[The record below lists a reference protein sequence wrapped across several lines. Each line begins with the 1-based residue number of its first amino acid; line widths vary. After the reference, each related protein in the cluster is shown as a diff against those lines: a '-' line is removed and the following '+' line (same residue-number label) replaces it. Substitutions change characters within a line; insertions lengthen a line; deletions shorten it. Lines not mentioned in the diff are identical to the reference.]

1 MCESLAYPKYDNVFY
16 NNINF
21 LKYMNI
27 KKYLENN
34 KNMNQIIVT
43 SLKKN
48 YKKYFKLQFI
58 ISIICIG
65 FLIFYL
71 FYNNKKIERVENLY
85 KILDKNTEISKM
97 YKMENLN
104 IEQSL
109 YLGKIYID
117 KINLE
122 YPIFKNYTEELLMIS
137 PCRFYGVDIGEKG
150 NICIAG
156 HNYND
161 NRFFSRI
168 NELEIKDKIK
178 LVDSQG
184 KEFIYTIYDIFEIE
198 ETDFKSVFEK
208 KKQFELTLLTCNNYN
223 KKRIIIKAFCL

>member
-1 MCESLAYPKYDNVFY
+1 
-16 NNINF
+16 
-21 LKYMNI
+21 MNS
-27 KKYLENN
+27 KKHLENN

-48 YKKYFKLQFI
+48 YKKYFKLQFV
-58 ISIICIG
+58 ISTICIG

-71 FYNNKKIERVENLY
+71 FYNNKKIESVENLY

-178 LVDSQG
+178 LVDLQG